1 MRCPFCKSL
10 STKRNGKRELL
21 SIGFDRKTTKQVQRY
36 QCKECKRTFSKRRDS
51 HKQYSSGFKRELVR
65 MHIEERM
72 SFRVISKRLRERFEI
87 KASPSYLCLLFNET
101 IKSVKGSKQIKEE
114 CQPGWEGYLIVDD
127 KMINIK
133 GKKKVSLIAKD
144 KSGDIV
150 HEELF
155 NYAEQNNY
163 DEFFRFIKRRLN
175 YPFKGI
181 TTDLDPMLSKSIKT
195 VIGEDIA
202 HQLCLKHSLDN
213 IYRMVKYQSL
223 KVKLNKLEREAQTN
237 KKEFPVAKQLELI
250 KLKGEIEEIDELI
263 KLIKKFLWQQNKS
276 KSKRAFKDLTEKYS
290 EKYPVV
296 IEFLIKNKKG
306 LLAHQKDKNIPKTN
320 NDAENT
326 NRQLKRRL
334 KTIDAFQSML
344 NAENYLIIFCNYLR
358 MKPYTDCRKHRSYKN
373 GYSPLQLCK
382 AKIKTNDWV
391 KFSLNY

>member
-10 STKRNGKRELL
+10 STKRNGKRVVL

-36 QCKECKRTFSKRRDS
+36 QCKKCNRTFSKRKDT
-51 HKQYSSGFKRELVR
+51 HKHYSSGFKRELVR

-72 SFRVISKRLRERFEI
+72 SFRVISKRLSERFEI

-101 IKSVKGSKQIKEE
+101 IKSVKSSKQIKEE
-114 CQPGWEGYLIVDD
+114 CQPDWEGYLIVDD

-163 DEFFRFIKRRLN
+163 DDFIRFIKLRLK
-175 YPFKGI
+175 YPFLSI

-195 VIGEDIA
+195 VLGEGIT

-213 IYRMVKYQSL
+213 IYRMVRYQSL
-223 KVKLNKLEREAQTN
+223 KVKLNKLDREAQTN
-237 KKEFPVAKQLELI
+237 KKEFPVVKQQALI

-263 KLIKKFLWQQNKS
+263 KLIKKFLWQQESRKS
-276 KSKRAFKDLTEKYS
+276 ERTFTSLRKKYS

-334 KTIDAFQSML
+334 KTIDAFQSKL

-373 GYSPLQLCK
+373 GYSPLQLCQ

>member
-1 MRCPFCKSL
+1 
-10 STKRNGKRELL
+10 
-21 SIGFDRKTTKQVQRY
+21 
-36 QCKECKRTFSKRRDS
+36 
-51 HKQYSSGFKRELVR
+51 
-65 MHIEERM
+65 
-72 SFRVISKRLRERFEI
+72 
-87 KASPSYLCLLFNET
+87 
-101 IKSVKGSKQIKEE
+101 
-114 CQPGWEGYLIVDD
+114 
-127 KMINIK
+127 MINIK

-213 IYRMVKYQSL
+213 IYRLVKYQSL

-276 KSKRAFKDLTEKYS
+276 KSKRVFKDLTEKYS

-296 IEFLIKNKKG
+296 IEF
-306 LLAHQKDKNIPKTN
+306 
-320 NDAENT
+320 
-326 NRQLKRRL
+326 
-334 KTIDAFQSML
+334 
-344 NAENYLIIFCNYLR
+344 
-358 MKPYTDCRKHRSYKN
+358 
-373 GYSPLQLCK
+373 
-382 AKIKTNDWV
+382 
-391 KFSLNY
+391 